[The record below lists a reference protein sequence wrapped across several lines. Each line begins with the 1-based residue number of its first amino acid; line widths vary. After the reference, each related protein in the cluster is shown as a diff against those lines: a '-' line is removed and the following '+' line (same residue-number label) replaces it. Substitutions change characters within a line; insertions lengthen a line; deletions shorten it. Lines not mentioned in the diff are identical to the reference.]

1 VRKVS
6 LKELKQD
13 LAKHAKNASRGEV
26 VEVSKY
32 NKPYIKLVTAAKH
45 GVIVGDLVGSPVKI
59 KRALRAGSIKLSS
72 GAIEALLSTDRNE
85 RGES

>member
-1 VRKVS
+1 MSKVS

-13 LAKHAKNASRGEV
+13 LATYAENAAGGEV

-32 NKPYIKLVTAAKH
+32 NKPYIKLVTAATH
-45 GVIVGDLVGSPVKI
+45 GVIVGDLVGSSVKI
-59 KRALRAGSIKLSS
+59 KKALRAGSIKLSS